1 MVAGAAGDSTRGDG
15 RSGAGAAPVR
25 PALRRVVAVAPDAFA
40 ARHWGR
46 EPLLSRAEDL
56 PAGDGEQPFADLL
69 TLADVDELLSQR
81 GLRTPFLRLA
91 KDGDLVPP
99 RRWTSGGGA
108 GAEVGDQVSDD
119 ALVDL
124 LVEGTTVVLQ
134 GLHRTWPPVRALAG
148 QLAEDLGHPV
158 QVNAYLTP
166 ASSRGFAPHYD
177 VHDVFVLQ
185 LAGEKRWRIHRPV
198 HPDPLRHQPWT
209 DRPEAVAAAAAGEPL
224 LDVVLRPGDAL
235 YLPRGFL
242 HAAEALGEVSAH
254 VTIGVHPVTRYALVE
269 ALLRAAA
276 DDPALRGSLPLGV
289 DVTDPAAMAPHVRDV
304 VGALAASLRADSD
317 GPSEEV
323 IARVTA
329 EVGDTAVRATRPAPL
344 GPFAQAAAVEA
355 LELGTLLR
363 RREHLRAAVRREG
376 GRLAVVLPTKRLD
389 LPLEVEPAV
398 RRVLSGQ
405 PVAVRDLPGL
415 DDTDRFVL
423 ARRLLREGVAVPVPA
438 P

>member
-1 MVAGAAGDSTRGDG
+1 
-15 RSGAGAAPVR
+15 
-25 PALRRVVAVAPDAFA
+25 
-40 ARHWGR
+40 
-46 EPLLSRAEDL
+46 
-56 PAGDGEQPFADLL
+56 
-69 TLADVDELLSQR
+69 
-81 GLRTPFLRLA
+81 
-91 KDGDLVPP
+91 
-99 RRWTSGGGA
+99 
-108 GAEVGDQVSDD
+108 EVGDQVSDD

-209 DRPEAVAAAAAGEPL
+209 DRPEAVAAAAAGGPL
-224 LDVVLRPGDAL
+224 LDVVLRPGDSL

-254 VTIGVHPVTRYALVE
+254 LTIGVHPVTRYALVE

-276 DDPALRGSLPLGV
+276 DDPALRGSLPLGA

-317 GPSEEV
+317 GPWEEV

-355 LELGTLLR
+355 LELGTLLC
-363 RREHLRAAVRREG
+363 RREHLRAAVRREA

>member
-1 MVAGAAGDSTRGDG
+1 M
-15 RSGAGAAPVR
+15 
-25 PALRRVVAVAPDAFA
+25 RRVVAVPPDAFA
-40 ARHWGR
+40 DRHWGR
-46 EPLLSRAEDL
+46 EPLLSRAADL
-56 PAGDGEQPFADLL
+56 PAGAAEQPFADLL
-69 TLADVDELLSQR
+69 SLADVDELLSRR

-91 KDGDLVPP
+91 KDGELVPP

-166 ASSRGFAPHYD
+166 ASSRGFAAHYD

-198 HPDPLRHQPWT
+198 HPDPLRDQPWS
-209 DRPEAVAAAAAGEPL
+209 DRPEAVAAAAEGEPL

-254 VTIGVHPVTRYALVE
+254 LTIGVQPVTRYAVVE

-289 DVTDPAAMAPHVRDV
+289 DVTDPTAMAPHLRDV
-304 VGALAASLRADSD
+304 VSALVASLGAGSD
-317 GPSEEV
+317 GPSDELV
-323 IARVTA
+323 SRVTA
-329 EVGDTAVRATRPAPL
+329 DVGDAAVHATRPAPL

-355 LELGTLLR
+355 LELGTVLR
-363 RREHLRAAVRREG
+363 RREHLRAAVRHERA
-376 GRLAVVLPTKRLD
+376 RLVVVLPTKRLD
-389 LPLEVEPAV
+389 LPLAVEPAV
-398 RRVLSGQ
+398 RRVLSGE

-415 DDTDRFVL
+415 DDADRSVL
-423 ARRLLREGVAVPVPA
+423 ARRLLREGVAVPVA
-438 P
+438 GR